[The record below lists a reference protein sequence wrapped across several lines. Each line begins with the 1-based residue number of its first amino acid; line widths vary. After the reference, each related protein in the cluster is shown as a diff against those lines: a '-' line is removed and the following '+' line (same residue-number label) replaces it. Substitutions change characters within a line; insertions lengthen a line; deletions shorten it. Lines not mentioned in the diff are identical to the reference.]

1 LGSQHCCLGWADG
14 DDSFY
19 GKMFDVSYSTFLI
32 SFENQTQI
40 DNLAERFWLYGKEN
54 PLVQGYIVLV
64 M

>member
-1 LGSQHCCLGWADG
+1 
-14 DDSFY
+14 
-19 GKMFDVSYSTFLI
+19 MFDVSYSTFLI